1 MSVLGEYL
9 YKMIEACPLWTAN
22 TTVIAAC
29 SGGADSLAL
38 TAALQHL
45 ALDCNSKVQVVHVQH
60 HLRGAE
66 AERDAKLVQNFCA
79 ERHLAFTQKDVDV
92 QALVEAQGLSVEE
105 AARKLRYQA
114 LEECRQAKGATAIF
128 LAQHRDDQAETVLL
142 NLLRG
147 AGTKGIRGMLAL
159 NGYLARPFL
168 QVTKEEL
175 LEYCQQEKINYAVDS
190 TNEDTKFTR
199 NWVRKKVLPV
209 LEEKNP
215 NIKKQLAQAAT
226 LAAWDEEYLQGE
238 ADKYLRAY
246 GTDLGGFYDV
256 EVGDAFNNL
265 APAIKTRVLR
275 TMLQGAGA
283 VEVSFEHT
291 RDLAELIGKGVGN
304 KAFDV
309 PGKVRA
315 IYLNG
320 RLTVGKNANSR
331 AEERA
336 AKNLQKECQRNACK
350 S

>member
-1 MSVLGEYL
+1 MNNPGEYL
-9 YKMIEACPLWTAN
+9 YKLIEACPLWTAN

-45 ALDCNSKVQVVHVQH
+45 AKEHNVCVQVVHVHH

-66 AERDAKLVQNFCA
+66 ADRDAKLVKDFCA
-79 ERHLAFTQKDVDV
+79 ARQLPFTQKDVQV
-92 QALVEAQGLSVEE
+92 QDLVEKQGLSVEE
-105 AARKLRYQA
+105 AARNLRYEA
-114 LEECRQAKGATAIF
+114 LEECRVLYKATAIF
-128 LAQHRDDQAETVLL
+128 LAQHKDDQAETVLL

-147 AGTKGIRGMLAL
+147 AGTRGLRGMLEV

-168 QVTKEEL
+168 QATKEEL
-175 LEYCQQEKINYAVDS
+175 IKYCADENIKYAIDS
-190 TNEDTKFTR
+190 TNDDTTFTR
-199 NWVRKKVLPV
+199 NWVRKELLPI
-209 LEEKNP
+209 LEKKNP

-226 LAAWDEEYLQGE
+226 LAAWDEEHLQAE

-246 GTDLGGFYDV
+246 GTDLGGFWDV

-265 APAIKTRVLR
+265 PMAIKTRVLR
-275 TMLQGAGA
+275 IMLQGAGA

-291 RDLAELIGKGVGN
+291 RDLAELIAKGVGN

-320 RLTVGKNANSR
+320 RLTVGKNTNSR

-336 AKNLQKECQRNACK
+336 AKNLQKESQRNACK

>member
-66 AERDAKLVQNFCA
+66 AERDAKLVQSFCA

-175 LEYCQQEKINYAVDS
+175 LEYCQQEKISYAVDS

>member
-1 MSVLGEYL
+1 MSKAGECL
-9 YKMIEACPLWTAN
+9 YKMLEACPLWTAN
-22 TTVIAAC
+22 TTVLAAC

-38 TAALQHL
+38 TDVMQRL
-45 ALDCNSKVQVVHVQH
+45 APLHNIKIQVVHVHH

-66 AERDAKLVQNFCA
+66 ADQDAELVRAFCA
-79 ERHLAFTQKDVDV
+79 EHKLSFVQKNVDV
-92 QALVEAQGLSVEE
+92 KALVEAEGLSIEE
-105 AARKLRYQA
+105 GARKLRYQA
-114 LEECRQAKGATAIF
+114 LEECRVEAGATAIF

-147 AGTKGIRGMLAL
+147 SGTKGLRGMREV
-159 NGYLARPFL
+159 NGYLVRPFL
-168 QVTKEEL
+168 AVTKAEL
-175 LEYCQQEKINYAVDS
+175 LQYCQEENITYAVDS
-190 TNEDTKFTR
+190 TNEDITFTR
-199 NWVRKKVLPV
+199 NWLRKEILPA
-209 LEEKNP
+209 LEKKNP

-256 EVGDAFNNL
+256 EVGPAFNQL
-265 APAIKTRVLR
+265 APAVKTRVLR

-291 RDLAELIGKGVGN
+291 RDLAALIDKGVGN

-320 RLTVGKNANSR
+320 RLTVGRNTNSR
-331 AEERA
+331 ADERA
-336 AKNLQKECQRNACK
+336 AKNFQKECQRNACK